1 MSYLGPFV
9 MTFFIALFILLMQ
22 FLWKYLDDLVGKG
35 LEWYVVAQLLIFASA
50 SLVPL
55 ALPLAIL
62 LSSIMTFGNMGEHY
76 ELVACKAAGISL
88 QRIMFP
94 LVITSILISI
104 GAFFFSNSIM
114 PYANLKMGSLLYDV
128 RQQKPAFS
136 IKEGI
141 FYSGIEG
148 YSIKVS
154 KKDPDGQTL
163 RNIMIY
169 DHTAAVGNNR
179 IILAD
184 KGRMLMSHDDRYLLV
199 NLYNG
204 KNYEEK
210 ENRKGNYDTHP
221 LLRTIFKEETVRF
234 DLTAFKLTRTNED
247 LFKDNYQMLNVKQL
261 SVARDT
267 LKKKLNERKKEFA
280 NTMNTFFYFK
290 RDSLSSKMHAS
301 SRFTGNS
308 EFIHLFDK
316 ITRQAIIQMALNNTR
331 NSQTLIRSTAEDLHE
346 REKLIFRHEIEWNRK
361 FTLSFACFVLFFI
374 GAPLGAIIRKGGL
387 GLPVVFSTIFFVSF
401 HVMSITGEKFARE
414 GILNAATGMWMASI
428 ILLPVGVFLT
438 YKATTDSALFEGD
451 AYRRWFKK
459 RMEKWPKRRPKLAK

>member
-9 MTFFIALFILLMQ
+9 MTFFISLFILLMQ
-22 FLWKYLDDLVGKG
+22 FLWKYLDDLIGKG
-35 LEWYVVAQLLIFASA
+35 LEWYVVGQLLLFASA

-88 QRIMFP
+88 QRIMLP
-94 LVITSILISI
+94 LVLTSLAISL
-104 GAFFFSNSIM
+104 GAFFFANNVM

-141 FYSGIEG
+141 FYNGIDG

-154 KKDPDGQTL
+154 KKDKDGQTL
-163 RNIMIY
+163 HNIMIY
-169 DHTAAVGNNR
+169 DHTASIGNNK

-184 KGRMLMSHDDRYLLV
+184 KGRMFMSQDDRYLLV
-199 NLYNG
+199 NLFNG
-204 KNYEEK
+204 NNYEEK
-210 ENRKGNYDTHP
+210 ENRKGAYDTHP
-221 LLRTIFKEETVRF
+221 LLRTNFKEETVRF

-247 LFKDNYQMLNVKQL
+247 LFKDNYQMLNIKQL
-261 SVARDT
+261 KVAEDT
-267 LKKKLNERKKEFA
+267 LKKKLTERKKEFA
-280 NTMNTFFYFK
+280 ATINTFYYFRRESFLPK
-290 RDSLSSKMHAS
+290 PPGDLRKKGETQFLQ
-301 SRFTGNS
+301 
-308 EFIHLFDK
+308 LFDK
-316 ITRQAIIQMALNNTR
+316 PTQKALIQIALNNSR
-331 NSQTLIRSTAEDLHE
+331 NAQTLVHATTEDLHE
-346 REKLIFRHEIEWNRK
+346 REKLIYRHEIEWNRK

-387 GLPVVFSTIFFVSF
+387 GLPVVFSMIFFVAF

-414 GILNAATGMWMASI
+414 GVMSAAQGMWLASMV
-428 ILLPVGVFLT
+428 LLPIGVFLT

-451 AYRRWFKK
+451 AYIRWLKK
-459 RMEKWPKRRPKLAK
+459 LFARKPILG